1 MMLGSKMEISTDR
14 EGGRTVGS
22 RVAMRGKV
30 LAIPLALEEVVVQRE
45 PPTRKAWETMSA
57 NLLVIGDYRLGFEL
71 EPTGPTCAVRVFIEY
86 DLPSGA
92 LTRWRGALRE
102 GVCALVHGANGA
114 RCDAILRPCG
124 HDRARR
130 LTSEAA
136 AGCIRCSTGSKP
148 PPSLE
153 TWPVPPCSRRGS
165 ARPTCSA
172 LRS

>member
-1 MMLGSKMEISTDR
+1 MSTARPFALHHETTAALNAPLDDAFTYLDDFRKLSSHMERSSGMMLGSKMEISTDR

-71 EPTGPTCAVRVFIEY
+71 EPTGPTCTVRVFIEY

-92 LTRWRGALRE
+92 LTRWLGALF
-102 GVCALVHGANGA
+102 AKAYA
-114 RCDAILRPCG
+114 RWCTEQMARDATRYFAPAGMIA
-124 HDRARR
+124 RA
-130 LTSEAA
+130 
-136 AGCIRCSTGSKP
+136 G
-148 PPSLE
+148 
-153 TWPVPPCSRRGS
+153 
-165 ARPTCSA
+165 
-172 LRS
+172 